1 MGQVFSFPTNFSLS
15 GPKLSVCR
23 GTVFLD
29 MVSTFDLHTIRMD
42 LSRIE
47 KLDDGF

>member
-1 MGQVFSFPTNFSLS
+1 MGQVFSFPTTFSLS

-29 MVSTFDLHTIRMD
+29 MVTFDLHTIRMD
-42 LSRIE
+42 LGRIE